1 MINRNALKTR
11 VLSSLEKVFADEE
24 LRAPEWKSGTMLNN
38 ETYSFQVAYHW
49 DNYMLKNVKVEVRSE
64 LAPHITIY
72 SVGLLPS
79 DMPCY
84 WDHDDNVLRTT
95 RDCIRTRS

>member
-38 ETYSFQVAYHW
+38 ETYSFQVAYH
-49 DNYMLKNVKVEVRSE
+49 
-64 LAPHITIY
+64 
-72 SVGLLPS
+72 
-79 DMPCY
+79 
-84 WDHDDNVLRTT
+84 
-95 RDCIRTRS
+95 